1 MQIVDKALQG
11 CEEEVSQAEK
21 SKIYWELQSIFK
33 MTSIYHLCYRQIYIL
48 ILALVWSNLELGSEG
63 TTPHDNSK
71 GKTLID
77 SQPH

>member
-1 MQIVDKALQG
+1 MKTGMQIVDKALQKDV
-11 CEEEVSQAEK
+11 EKKPSQAEK
-21 SKIYWELQSIFK
+21 SKNIL
-33 MTSIYHLCYRQIYIL
+33 QIYIL